1 MSIQGKVNE
10 INSIKQ
16 ELKSIRYRGSTLRK
30 RMKQIE
36 EEIDENN

>member
-10 INSIKQ
+10 VNSIKN
-16 ELKSIRYRGSTLRK
+16 ELKSIRERGSVLRK

-36 EEIDENN
+36 EEIETS